1 MKKIIIIPL
10 LFLFYIGIGQSI
22 NSNFV
27 IGKPIMVEKLT
38 VAQHDFQN
46 KLNWDEA
53 IAACKKLGEGW
64 RLPNKSELNT
74 LFKYKSEIGGFST
87 DWYWSST
94 EEYNDAKSPA
104 WKQSFPYWRQAISHK
119 NIRYKVRAVK
129 TL

>member
-1 MKKIIIIPL
+1 M
-10 LFLFYIGIGQSI
+10 GQSSASI
-22 NSNFV
+22 
-27 IGKPIMVEKLT
+27 IGKPITVEKLI

-53 IAACKKLGEGW
+53 ISACNKLGEGW

-87 DWYWSST
+87 NWYWSST
-94 EEYNDAKSPA
+94 EEFNDAKSPA
-104 WKQSFPYWRQAISHK
+104 WKQGFPYWRQAISHK

-129 TL
+129 SL